1 MNRPFAFASRT
12 LVPILAATCW
22 TSLPAPAGQA
32 GGENCPEATAGT
44 ATCKWVIEKK
54 WKTKYRR
61 TFLKVVTSGFGLFGS
76 TRTCYQV
83 EEGYSKYEYQ
93 GPPIAFGPLCSTPAP
108 TQQHDLATGYTLR
121 FLNGEANCYGDP
133 VAPDTSATLGALRY
147 VALDGQVLELSF
159 VPTAGRLSHFLG
171 RDFDAA
177 PFDPAFLSFDS
188 WTGYEAVI
196 PTSVVVPPT
205 LTLQVGGDP
214 LVPVQGLM
222 NLQQP
227 DPKVLAVDLGPAAA
241 HSLLSLVV
249 SDTTP
254 GDGPLLAMDGVTVPI
269 VPDAY
274 TLWFEQSFPTLVAVA
289 DAQGMAWIPFP
300 LLDDLSLEGV
310 DLNVAVVAR
319 DPAGLRAI
327 ASTTFVNI
335 QLRDLDFCPKH
346 KLK

>member
-1 MNRPFAFASRT
+1 M
-12 LVPILAATCW
+12 
-22 TSLPAPAGQA
+22 
-32 GGENCPEATAGT
+32 
-44 ATCKWVIEKK
+44 
-54 WKTKYRR
+54 
-61 TFLKVVTSGFGLFGS
+61 
-76 TRTCYQV
+76 
-83 EEGYSKYEYQ
+83 
-93 GPPIAFGPLCSTPAP
+93 
-108 TQQHDLATGYTLR
+108 
-121 FLNGEANCYGDP
+121 
-133 VAPDTSATLGALRY
+133 
-147 VALDGQVLELSF
+147 
-159 VPTAGRLSHFLG
+159 
-171 RDFDAA
+171 
-177 PFDPAFLSFDS
+177 
-188 WTGYEAVI
+188 
-196 PTSVVVPPT
+196 
-205 LTLQVGGDP
+205 
-214 LVPVQGLM
+214 
-222 NLQQP
+222 
-227 DPKVLAVDLGPAAA
+227 DLGPAAA